1 MGAEIA
7 AKETSV
13 PSARSE
19 SSVCHAGR
27 FGFQKE
33 MNALKSLKMPNAEEN
48 HNVQALLNS
57 TQEIEDRYKIFWRWW
72 RVWRA
77 DVRAGWVVLG
87 RFKVIQAPLT
97 MPRWHGL
104 PGSYRAMVMETD
116 HAMLWC
122 LAAKIM
128 LLKSSCCG
136 HGCERSE
143 RRL

>member
-1 MGAEIA
+1 M
-7 AKETSV
+7 T
-13 PSARSE
+13 
-19 SSVCHAGR
+19 CDAGR

-87 RFKVIQAPLT
+87 RFKVTLIAP
-97 MPRWHGL
+97 R
-104 PGSYRAMVMETD
+104 
-116 HAMLWC
+116 HAHHMIC
-122 LAAKIM
+122 M
-128 LLKSSCCG
+128 RCFSTCSMSRTG
-136 HGCERSE
+136 HERH
-143 RRL
+143 